1 MFFQMRLL
9 LLFVLFIVACDNSPK
24 QVPDV
29 KPETNALADSLP
41 QGLLIDLRSLF
52 KQKALPPDSVMAV
65 QYDHYFKT
73 SKKFVG
79 FGLQAIIQ
87 EALAKEGGSFDTT
100 GAVVVFECTDGYA
113 PTMDLA
119 KVLGPK
125 KGLIALRDL
134 SAPKGKNWLDSLA
147 GKFDPY
153 YLAWADIPK
162 SDESYVLP
170 YGLTLIRIVS
180 GSANFKEAYP
190 FGAPELQ
197 KGFTLFRDHC
207 MKCHAVNRIGGTM
220 GPEFNIPKNITE
232 YWRDEDI
239 ISFAKSP
246 TSYRYSSKMP
256 PVNTLSDSEF
266 QEIIRYLKHIA
277 KHKI

>member
-1 MFFQMRLL
+1 MRLL
-9 LLFVLFIVACDNSPK
+9 LFFILLIAACDNS
-24 QVPDV
+24 QRQASDA
-29 KPETNALADSLP
+29 KPESSALADSTSE
-41 QGLLIDLRSLF
+41 GLFIDLRALF
-52 KQKALPPDSVMAV
+52 SQKALPPDSVMAV

-79 FGLQAIIQ
+79 FSLQTLIQ
-87 EALAKEGGSFDTT
+87 EALARERFDTT

-147 GKFDPY
+147 EKFDPY

-162 SDESYVLP
+162 GDESYVLP
-170 YGLTLIRIVS
+170 YGLTAIRIVS

-190 FGAPELQ
+190 FGAAELE
-197 KGFTLFRDHC
+197 KGFTLFRDNC
-207 MKCHAVNRIGGTM
+207 MKCHAVNKIGGTM

-239 ISFAKSP
+239 IAFAKSP
-246 TSYRYSSKMP
+246 TSYRYNSKMP
-256 PVNTLSDSEF
+256 PANTLSDSEF
-266 QEIIRYLKHIA
+266 LEIIRYLKHIA
-277 KHKI
+277 KHKL